1 MQQARALGA
10 AGFPTAAPAPV
21 PGRANPT
28 EAAGEAPS
36 PAPAGF
42 VARAPTATMA
52 SAPLAAHRQYAA
64 AMGSVAPS
72 AGAVAGGA
80 HVATASGGASAPA
93 SMAAASMVA
102 APQSL
107 PTAAMSAPGGFASPS
122 AVRGLPRPPVS
133 DEAFRSTINKELV
146 TLDRTLDQHPVQLA
160 IPEELITFVPPAHVA
175 VVRQMRSSAAAFF
188 DAKVATMNAAQK
200 RELAEKVFVV
210 LTGRMHTVFG
220 STASYH
226 AALLQ
231 AKIVQ
236 RALGTSPSHN
246 VEMLC

>member
-1 MQQARALGA
+1 MFAPQPLI
-10 AGFPTAAPAPV
+10 GF
-21 PGRANPT
+21 
-28 EAAGEAPS
+28 
-36 PAPAGF
+36 
-42 VARAPTATMA
+42 
-52 SAPLAAHRQYAA
+52 
-64 AMGSVAPS
+64 GSVLC
-72 AGAVAGGA
+72 G
-80 HVATASGGASAPA
+80 
-93 SMAAASMVA
+93 MCL
-102 APQSL
+102 Q
-107 PTAAMSAPGGFASPS
+107 
-122 AVRGLPRPPVS
+122 
-133 DEAFRSTINKELV
+133 ELV

-200 RELAEKVFVV
+200 RELAEQVFVV